1 MDVSLSHYPLS
12 SEFFHLKKRSMETV
26 EELLIKFV
34 EGSMGH
40 KGWNAMIMK
49 IFLSDRLRTVIDQR
63 S

>member
-1 MDVSLSHYPLS
+1 
-12 SEFFHLKKRSMETV
+12 METV